1 MQPVPTTNSNS
12 DHYNGDHIDGYVDN
26 RVYLALKA
34 RAVACD
40 FRPDEP
46 ILLKPLAK
54 HLGVST
60 PPVRAALNMLV
71 AEGLVKRAPQKGFI
85 AISLS
90 EDRFRGLYSLNQF
103 LLDASLNTRSLD
115 LGKLENASARVAV
128 VLSILDSDKDCSPTM
143 IARHTGRLFLSIA
156 ELSGNPHVID
166 SVNRINDSLCFMRAL
181 ETRHLDETRAELTNV
196 CELFLA
202 EQFEATSGAIR
213 EYHAARFEALPLL
226 LDALKR

>member
-12 DHYNGDHIDGYVDN
+12 DHYSDGYVDN

-40 FRPDEP
+40 FSPDEP
-46 ILLKPLAK
+46 IRLKPLAK

-71 AEGLVKRAPQKGFI
+71 AEGLVKRAPRKGFI

-90 EDRFRGLYSLNQF
+90 EDHFRGLYSLNQF
-103 LLDASLNTRSLD
+103 LLDAALNIRSLD
-115 LGKLENASARVAV
+115 LGKFENAGARVATV
-128 VLSILDSDKDCSPTM
+128 SSILDNDKECSPNM

-156 ELSGNPHVID
+156 ELSGNTHVID
-166 SVNRINDSLCFMRAL
+166 SVDRINDRLYFMRAL
-181 ETRHLDETRAELTNV
+181 ETRHLDGTRAELTNI

>member
-1 MQPVPTTNSNS
+1 MQPVPTTDS
-12 DHYNGDHIDGYVDN
+12 DNGDFVDN

-40 FRPDEP
+40 FSPDEP

-54 HLGVST
+54 NLGVGT

-71 AEGLVKRAPQKGFI
+71 AEGLVKRAPQKGFV

-90 EDRFRGLYSLNQF
+90 EDRLCGLYRLNQF
-103 LLDASLNTRSLD
+103 LLDAALNTGSLD
-115 LGKLENASARVAV
+115 LGKLERAIARVAAA
-128 VLSILDSDKDCSPTM
+128 SSMLDNDQECLPNM

-156 ELSGNPHVID
+156 ELSGNTHVAD
-166 SVNRINDSLCFMRAL
+166 SVNRINDSLYFVRAL
-181 ETRHLDETRAELTNV
+181 ETRHLDGTRAELTNI

-202 EQFEATSGAIR
+202 EQLEATGAAIR
-213 EYHAARFEALPLL
+213 EYHAARFKALPLL

>member
-1 MQPVPTTNSNS
+1 MQPVPTTNRN
-12 DHYNGDHIDGYVDN
+12 DNDYIDN
-26 RVYLALKA
+26 RIYLALKA

-40 FRPDEP
+40 FDPDEP
-46 ILLKPLAK
+46 IRLKPLARN
-54 HLGVST
+54 LGVST

-71 AEGLVKRAPQKGFI
+71 AEGLVKRAPRKGFI

-103 LLDASLNTRSLD
+103 LLDAALNTGSLD
-115 LGKLENASARVAV
+115 LEKLENASERVAA
-128 VLSILDSDKDCSPTM
+128 VLAVLDNDRECSPNM

-156 ELSGNPHVID
+156 ELSGNRHIVD
-166 SVNRINDSLCFMRAL
+166 SVDRINDGLCFMRVL
-181 ETRHLDETRAELTNV
+181 ETRHLDETRAELTNI

-202 EQFEATSGAIR
+202 EQLEATSSSIR
-213 EYHAARFEALPLL
+213 DYHAARFEALPRL

>member
-1 MQPVPTTNSNS
+1 MQPVPTTNRNS
-12 DHYNGDHIDGYVDN
+12 DDYIDDRIY
-26 RVYLALKA
+26 RALKA

-40 FRPDEP
+40 FDPDEP
-46 ILLKPLAK
+46 IPLKPLAK
-54 HLGVST
+54 NLGVST

-103 LLDASLNTRSLD
+103 LLDAALNTRSLD
-115 LGKLENASARVAV
+115 LEKLEDASARVAAV
-128 VLSILDSDKDCSPTM
+128 SSVLDSDKDCSANI

-156 ELSGNPHVID
+156 TLSGNTHVVD
-166 SVNRINDSLCFMRAL
+166 SVDRINDSLYFMRAL
-181 ETRHLDETRAELTNV
+181 ETRHLDETRAELTNI

-202 EQFEATSGAIR
+202 EQLEATSGAIR
-213 EYHAARFEALPLL
+213 DYHANRFEALPRL